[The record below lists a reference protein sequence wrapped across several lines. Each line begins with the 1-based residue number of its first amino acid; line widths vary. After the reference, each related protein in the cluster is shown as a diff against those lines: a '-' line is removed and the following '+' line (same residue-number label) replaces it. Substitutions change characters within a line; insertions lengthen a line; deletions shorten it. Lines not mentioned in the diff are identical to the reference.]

1 MVYVRLAQEWT
12 DSTGTEHAAGAMV
25 DVDAATL
32 AGLEARGVVAEAA
45 PSPSPS
51 PSPSPAPGGDDEP
64 GGSFPPPTNGG
75 DEETDG
81 SFPPP
86 TT

>member
-1 MVYVRLAQEWT
+1 MVYVRLAQGWT

-32 AGLEARGVVAEAA
+32 AGLESRGVVTEAG

-51 PSPSPAPGGDDEP
+51 PSPGGDDENDGGWPVP
-64 GGSFPPPTNGG
+64 GGGGGGGGDDDTDGGWPPPG
-75 DEETDG
+75 
-81 SFPPP
+81 
-86 TT
+86 